1 MSQAATP
8 ATFSVESYSWGEAH
22 ALSQELAISE
32 PLAIAL
38 VRRGHRTK
46 ADAEA
51 FLAAAVEH
59 DPFAFDG
66 MDRAVELLTG
76 AVRSGR
82 RITIHGDYDVDGVC
96 GTALLTRALG
106 ELGADVI
113 PFVPN
118 RLAHGYDLT
127 SAGLAAALEH
137 KCRLILTC
145 DCGTMAHAT
154 VDAARGEGIDVVI
167 TDHHTP
173 PAELPPAVAVLNPQ
187 RVDCDYAEKL
197 LCGAGVGFKLLHAL
211 FESRGK
217 SVEDLYKYLDLVG
230 IPTIADLVPL
240 TGENRVLARFGLKVL
255 RRTPNVGLRAL
266 LKVVGLENK
275 DINAGQIAFVIG
287 PRINAVGRMG
297 EAMRGVR
304 LLLTNDQREAA
315 ELAEVVDTEN
325 KARQEVDRATL
336 DEAKEALEGTYDPDS
351 DRAIVLASDRWHP
364 GVIGI
369 VASRIVEQFYRPTV
383 LIALDGEEGRGSGRS
398 IPGFHL
404 YDALKACE
412 GLLEQFGGHRYAA
425 GLRIRRDRVDAF
437 REALNTFASE
447 NLSED
452 DLTPKLR
459 IDLQLP
465 IASITPE
472 LWRFLSHFDP
482 FGQGNPRP
490 VFLVRDVGLRDEPR
504 RVGKGEEHLKFR
516 LDGGPDGVS
525 EAIAF
530 GQAEETQWLNRASVV
545 DVAFNLRSKEWQG
558 VKYLEAQV
566 ISVRPSEAAW
576 AASGS

>member
-1 MSQAATP
+1 M
-8 ATFSVESYSWGEAH
+8 
-22 ALSQELAISE
+22 
-32 PLAIAL
+32 
-38 VRRGHRTK
+38 
-46 ADAEA
+46 
-51 FLAAAVEH
+51 
-59 DPFAFDG
+59 
-66 MDRAVELLTG
+66 
-76 AVRSGR
+76 
-82 RITIHGDYDVDGVC
+82 C
-96 GTALLTRALG
+96 GIVTNG
-106 ELGADVI
+106 SKD
-113 PFVPN
+113 
-118 RLAHGYDLT
+118 
-127 SAGLAAALEH
+127 
-137 KCRLILTC
+137 
-145 DCGTMAHAT
+145 AT

-437 REALNTFASE
+437 REALNTYASE

-452 DLTPKLR
+452 DLKPKLR

-465 IASITPE
+465 IESVTPE

-530 GQAEETQWLNRASVV
+530 GQAEETQWMNRASVV
-545 DVAFNLRSKEWQG
+545 DVAFNLRSKEWEG
-558 VKYLEAQV
+558 VEYLEAQV